1 MKNKFYLCSRIK
13 PLKIKDMNQKIKK
26 IERAADIICNLSIGF
41 LFAGFVCMFIAWAIL
56 TPGTPS
62 PAAQILNYCFGF
74 SCVACFALL
83 AVWDH
88 LMGRASNLRD
98 IERRAAW
105 NKRYNK

>member
-1 MKNKFYLCSRIK
+1 MT
-13 PLKIKDMNQKIKK
+13 QKIKN
-26 IERAADIICNLSIGF
+26 IERAADIICNLSIGI
-41 LFAGFVCMFIAWAIL
+41 LFAGFVCMFIAWAMW

-62 PAAQILNYCFGF
+62 PAAQIFIYCFGF
-74 SCVACFALL
+74 SFVACCALL